1 VSQVGCLSTA
11 ARSCGLPRSLVCEWV
26 ARGLGHDPNRP
37 PTPLFAEFA
46 DSIEHARGTFEI
58 ERLRRI
64 AAAAEAEPGNWR
76 ANAWLLER
84 WDPAPYGRRRRIE
97 MSGMVPIAEVRA
109 LLNAVLSAMERWVPE
124 PCREAELAN
133 VIAVAQQIAGG
144 ALGASGGSRVQ

>member
-1 VSQVGCLSTA
+1 V
-11 ARSCGLPRSLVCEWV
+11 PRSLVCEWV

-64 AAAAEAEPGNWR
+64 TLAARAPKNWR
-76 ANAWLLER
+76 ANAWMLER
-84 WDPAPYGRRRRIE
+84 WDPARYGRRRRIE

-109 LLNAVLSAMERWVPE
+109 LLNAVLDAMERWVPE
-124 PCREAELAN
+124 PCRETELAN
-133 VIAVAQQIAGG
+133 LIAMAQQIAGG
-144 ALGASGGSRVQ
+144 TLGASGGSGVR